1 MVRRKSF
8 FLIFFL
14 IFFGGITP
22 GFSQTQTTSLK
33 ARRQKLEKE
42 ISYTNKLLGE
52 VNKSKKNTVYELQ
65 LISNRMNM
73 RRRLMAILKKE
84 IASLTDN
91 IAITQISIRDLNN
104 HLDTLKKEYVNIA
117 WYLYKND
124 NNYNRL
130 IFLFSAKDFN
140 QAYQRLRY
148 LDEISAYIR
157 KEAGRIIILEKQK
170 KDKLDKLNQDKVE
183 KKTLMDSETT
193 QLSQLELEKRQKI
206 RLKQKLAGQE
216 KSLRARLR
224 RKQKES
230 QKLEAQIKRA
240 ITISTR
246 KAANTTKPRSLTAS
260 ERRLSSSFMAN
271 KGHLPWPVK
280 TGVISQTFGV
290 HNHPVLKH
298 VKIKNNGV
306 NIATAKGSVARAV
319 FPGIVV
325 NIVRITN
332 TNIAVILKH
341 GNYYTVYSGL
351 DKVLVENNQW
361 VSEYQALGI
370 IHTSLQGKTEL
381 HFEVWHDKNLQ
392 NPAYWLR
399 RNRR

>member
-157 KEAGRIIILEKQK
+157 KEAERIIILEKQK
-170 KDKLDKLNQDKVE
+170 NDKLDKLNQDKVE
-183 KKTLMDSETT
+183 KKALMDSETT